1 MICFLLFLAPSVRG
15 DQIQDPMQLIHSSND
30 KILSLY
36 QKSKHMDQQVQKKI
50 FSVME
55 EVTDF
60 ATMGQRATAGFCSG
74 KSKALCSEFQ
84 KTFVE
89 LLKING
95 LRKLG
100 TYRAD
105 RFEYKGKEIKGNV
118 AIINTVAYYKDDS
131 IQLSYVLERREDG
144 WRIVDYI
151 ADEVDTIRNYRQQF
165 QRILEKSSLADLVAR
180 LKDKVG
186 EYRQESLK

>member
-1 MICFLLFLAPSVRG
+1 MICFLLVLAPAVRG

-30 KILSLY
+30 KILSIY

-55 EVTDF
+55 GVTDF
-60 ATMGQRATAGFCSG
+60 ATIGKRATEGFCSG
-74 KSKALCSEFQ
+74 NSKALCSEFQ
-84 KTFVE
+84 KTFIE
-89 LLKING
+89 LLKLNG

-100 TYRAD
+100 NYRAD
-105 RFEYKGKEIKGNV
+105 RFDYKGKEIKGNV
-118 AIINTVAYYKDDS
+118 AIIKTIAYYKDDS
-131 IQLSYVLERREDG
+131 IQLSYVLERRGDS

-151 ADEVDTIRNYRQQF
+151 ADGVDTIRNYRQQF
-165 QRILEKSSLADLVAR
+165 RRILEKSSLSELVAR

-186 EYRQESLK
+186 EYRQESLQ